1 VDGSGLPILE
11 VPAGLAAWLSV
22 AAFGLAIVAALLTP
36 LLARLDRLA
45 PWKGPLRLVPYALL
59 LAGAGLAIASAALG
73 VAGGHRPGVREVV
86 AVALALL
93 CITPVVGV
101 ALVRL
106 RYGSPGTRTFYQ
118 QIAAN
123 QGSSVLLVLVLF
135 EIVAVTAFLI
145 GAAVGVAFESALAV
159 GLLVAGISLA
169 VTAGATWFAI
179 FHGGGFVLDTQKAT
193 EAAAGP
199 KEVQLRNIVRE
210 MATAAGLPVPK
221 VYVIDTPAANALS
234 VGRDPRH
241 ASIAVTRGLLERLD
255 REELQGVVAHELA
268 HVANFDSRHAVLVA
282 FMVGAV
288 VVLTDLF
295 FALVLELAKH
305 PPTDF
310 DDLRAL
316 VGGLALWVVVVAV
329 GLVVGGLLK
338 LCAPFAALAVQA
350 AISRDRE
357 YLADATAVRI
367 TRNPQGLIEALGKLE
382 ATRPEMAPA
391 NRGMQHLWTVNPV
404 RDGHEGGRGWFDTH
418 PATADRIARL
428 RELEGLGDMS
438 GAPEGVAA
446 G

>member
-1 VDGSGLPILE
+1 VGETGLPILE
-11 VPAGLAAWLSV
+11 VPANLAAYLSV
-22 AAFGLAIVAALLTP
+22 AAFGIAILAALLTP
-36 LLARLDRLA
+36 VLARLDQLA

-59 LAGAGLAIASAALG
+59 LAGAGLAIASAVLG

-101 ALVRL
+101 AFVRL
-106 RYGSPGTRTFYQ
+106 RYGSPGRRTFYQ

-123 QGSSVLLVLVLF
+123 QGSSILLVLVLF

-145 GAAVGVAFESALAV
+145 GAAVGVAFESALVV
-159 GLLVAGISLA
+159 GLLVAGVSLA
-169 VTAGATWFAI
+169 VTAGATWFAV
-179 FHGGGFVLDTQKAT
+179 FHGGGFVLDSQKAK
-193 EAAAGP
+193 EAAGGP
-199 KEVQLRNIVRE
+199 RETQLRNIVRE
-210 MATAAGLPVPK
+210 MAIAANVPEPT
-221 VYVIDTPAANALS
+221 VYVIDTPGANALS
-234 VGRDPRH
+234 VGRDPQH
-241 ASIAVTRGLLERLD
+241 ASIAVTRGLLEQLD

-282 FMVGAV
+282 FLVGAV
-288 VVLTDLF
+288 VILTDIF

-310 DDLRAL
+310 DDIR
-316 VGGLALWVVVVAV
+316 GLAAGLAMWGAVVVV

-367 TRNPQGLIEALGKLE
+367 TRNPQGLIEALTKLE
-382 ATRPEMAPA
+382 ATRPEMAGA
-391 NRGMQHLWTVNPV
+391 NRGTQHLWIVNPV
-404 RDGHEGGRGWFDTH
+404 KAGHEGGRGWFDTH
-418 PATADRIARL
+418 PATADRVARL
-428 RELEGLGDMS
+428 RELAGLGDTTAS
-438 GAPEGVAA
+438 PEAVEGR
-446 G
+446 

>member
-1 VDGSGLPILE
+1 MSMNPTSSEPLRAGDLVEVRCSAEIL
-11 VPAGLAAWLSV
+11 AT
-22 AAFGLAIVAALLTP
+22 LLTP
-36 LLARLDRLA
+36 VLARLDRLA

-59 LAGAGLAIASAALG
+59 LAGAGLAIAAAVLG
-73 VAGGHRPGVREVV
+73 LAGGSRPGVREVV

-101 ALVRL
+101 GLVRL
-106 RYGSPGTRTFYQ
+106 RYGSPGRRTFYQ

-123 QGSSVLLVLVLF
+123 QGSSILLVLVLF

-145 GAAVGVAFESALAV
+145 GAAVGVAFGSALAS
-159 GLLVAGISLA
+159 GLLVAGVSIA
-169 VTAGATWFAI
+169 VTAGATWFAV
-179 FHGGGFVLDTQKAT
+179 FHGGGFVLDTQKARAP
-193 EAAAGP
+193 AATP

-210 MATAAGLPVPK
+210 MATAAGLPEPT

-234 VGRDPRH
+234 VGRDPQH
-241 ASIAVTRGLLERLD
+241 ASIAVTRGLLDRLD

-310 DDLRAL
+310 DDIRGLAA
-316 VGGLALWVVVVAV
+316 GLALWAVAVVV

-382 ATRPEMAPA
+382 ATRPEMAGA
-391 NRGMQHLWTVNPV
+391 NRGTQHLWIVNPV
-404 RDGHEGGRGWFDTH
+404 KAGNEGGRGWFDTH
-418 PATADRIARL
+418 PATGDRIARL
-428 RELEGLGDMS
+428 RELAGLGDTA
-438 GAPEGVAA
+438 GAAEAAEGR
-446 G
+446 

>member
-1 VDGSGLPILE
+1 MIDTGLPILA
-11 VPAGLAAWLSV
+11 VPANLTAYLSI
-22 AAFGLAIVAALLTP
+22 AAFGMAILAALLTP
-36 LLARLDRLA
+36 LLARLDQLA

-59 LAGAGLAIASAALG
+59 LAGAGMAIASAVLG
-73 VAGGHRPGVREVV
+73 VAGGSRAGVREVV

-93 CITPVVGV
+93 CVTPVVGV
-101 ALVRL
+101 GLVRL
-106 RYGSPGTRTFYQ
+106 RYGSPGRRTFHQ

-123 QGSSVLLVLVLF
+123 QGSSILLVLVLF

-145 GAAVGVAFESALAV
+145 GAAVGVAFESALV
-159 GLLVAGISLA
+159 GGLLVAGVSLA

-179 FHGGGFVLDTQKAT
+179 FHGGGFVLDAQKAK
-193 EAAAGP
+193 EAAGGP

-210 MATAAGLPVPK
+210 MAIAANVPEPK
-221 VYVIDTPAANALS
+221 VYVIDVPGANAFS
-234 VGRDPRH
+234 VGRDPQH
-241 ASIAVTRGLLERLD
+241 ASVAVTRGLLDRLD
-255 REELQGVVAHELA
+255 REELQGVIAHELA

-295 FALVLELAKH
+295 FALVLELAQH

-310 DDLRAL
+310 DDIRAMAA
-316 VGGLALWVVVVAV
+316 GLALWGVVVVV

-357 YLADATAVRI
+357 YLADATAVQI

-382 ATRPEMAPA
+382 ETRPAMTDA
-391 NRGMQHLWTVNPV
+391 NRGIQHLWIVNPV
-404 RDGHEGGRGWFDTH
+404 RDGHSGGRGWFDTH
-418 PATADRIARL
+418 PATADRIVRL
-428 RELEGLGDMS
+428 RELAGQAATETS
-438 GAPEGVAA
+438 PEALA
-446 G
+446 GG